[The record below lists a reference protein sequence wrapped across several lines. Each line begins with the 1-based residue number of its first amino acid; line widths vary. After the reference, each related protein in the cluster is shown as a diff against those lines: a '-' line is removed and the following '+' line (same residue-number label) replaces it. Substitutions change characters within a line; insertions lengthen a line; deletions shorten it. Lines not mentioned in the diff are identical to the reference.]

1 MTQSTGVNYGL
12 LMAPGQDRT
21 ASAGSALGVE
31 LARRLKQLG
40 ISRREF
46 VNRSGVSR
54 QTLHKIEHEGHTVL
68 RDQTYAALDEHLYWV
83 PGTAVALASGDIS
96 AVEQADALTLVDRES
111 AYRWR
116 IVERLQSM
124 SLDELER
131 MVAIM
136 EGESL
141 GEAPISTARH
151 IELMEQRL
159 RLLESQRDGVSVGST
174 TGS

>member
-1 MTQSTGVNYGL
+1 MNYGL
-12 LMAPGQDRT
+12 GMAPPQTDSE
-21 ASAGSALGVE
+21 SAGTALGRE
-31 LARRLKQLG
+31 LAKRLRQLG

-54 QTLHKIEHEGHTVL
+54 QTLLKIELEGHTVL

-96 AVEQADALTLVDRES
+96 AVEQADALTTVDRES

-116 IVERLQSM
+116 IVERLQTM

-131 MVAIM
+131 MVAMM

-151 IELMEQRL
+151 IQLMEQTL
-159 RLLESQRDGVSVGST
+159 AALESQRDGVQVGSEAE
-174 TGS
+174 S